1 MIEKTNDLTQV
12 IPPKELDATQLD
24 TVFQYF
30 MRRLASHRNSTTRYA
45 ENEAALSSSSGSTR
59 QKERFLEAIDHW
71 AQELL
76 KNAWAAC
83 RCPMS
88 DECPTLDPLSDT
100 STVGLPPLPPQEQV
114 SRLLQTILFLH
125 LTTST
130 QYHAHT
136 RTFLFSL
143 ASVNEDTIAETL
155 KHPESAIEEAE
166 RKTRTARDDQASQSL
181 VLRRVGIGLGAVAG
195 GVLIG
200 VTGGLAAPLVG
211 AGVTSVLG
219 WLGVGGTAAG
229 ILASG
234 LASSSI
240 VCGALFGAY
249 GSKKSAELV
258 GRFTK
263 EVEDL
268 AILPVHTPSDT
279 LAVRLCV
286 SGWLE
291 SPDDVVAPW
300 TIFGGADTFA
310 LQWEV
315 DALMTLSNAL
325 LALMKSQAIKYVRAE
340 IIKRTV
346 LASLFAALSPTAW
359 LKIGQII
366 DNPWI
371 HARTL
376 AVKTGKV
383 LGILIEQ
390 RVLGN
395 RPVTLVGYSLGSL
408 VVFEALQHLASLPPE
423 KTAHLI
429 QDVYLFGSPISTDPR
444 TWSAARRVVS
454 GRLVNGYGKDD
465 YILAVLSR
473 VSNASW
479 NVAGL
484 TAVEVQGV
492 ENIACEG
499 VEGHLKWR
507 GMIGKVLEECK
518 APGLVNSEV
527 EQQVEN
533 RAKKIE
539 QIMDLSPDDVEDVLQ
554 KGPDAG
560 S

>member
-1 MIEKTNDLTQV
+1 M
-12 IPPKELDATQLD
+12 
-24 TVFQYF
+24 
-30 MRRLASHRNSTTRYA
+30 
-45 ENEAALSSSSGSTR
+45 
-59 QKERFLEAIDHW
+59 
-71 AQELL
+71 
-76 KNAWAAC
+76 
-83 RCPMS
+83 
-88 DECPTLDPLSDT
+88 
-100 STVGLPPLPPQEQV
+100 GLPPLPPQEQV
-114 SRLLQTILFLH
+114 SRLLQTVLLLH

-136 RTFLFSL
+136 RAFLFSL
-143 ASVNEDTIAETL
+143 APVNEYIIAETL
-155 KHPESAIEEAE
+155 KHPQSAIEEAG
-166 RKTRTARDDQASQSL
+166 RKTQAAREEQASQGL
-181 VLRRVGIGLGAVAG
+181 ILRRVGIGLGAVAG

-211 AGVTSVLG
+211 AGVTTVLG

-229 ILASG
+229 LLATG
-234 LASSSI
+234 LASSSV

-249 GSKKSAELV
+249 GSKMSAELI

-268 AILPVHTPSDT
+268 AILPVHPPKDT

-300 TIFGGADTFA
+300 TIFGDADTFA
-310 LQWEV
+310 LQWVRPYVSQKRFQIVKTTQEV
-315 DALMTLSNAL
+315 DALMSLSNAL
-325 LALMKSQAIKYVRAE
+325 FALVKTEAIKYVRAE

-346 LASLFAALSPTAW
+346 LASLFAALSPAAW
-359 LKIGQII
+359 LKIGHIIGMSRAQIQRSSDAQLSRI
-366 DNPWI
+366 DNPWM

-376 AVKTGKV
+376 ALKAGKV

-408 VVFEALQHLASLPPE
+408 VVFEALQYLASLPPE
-423 KTAHLI
+423 QTAHLI

-444 TWSAARRVVS
+444 TWSAVRRIVS

-465 YILAVLSR
+465 YVLAVLSR

-484 TAVEVQGV
+484 TQVEVQGV
-492 ENIACEG
+492 ENVACEG
-499 VEGHLKWR
+499 VDGHLKWR
-507 GMIGKVLEECK
+507 GMVGKALEECE
-518 APGLVNSEV
+518 APGLVSNEV
-527 EQQVEN
+527 KKQVEN
-533 RAKKIE
+533 KARE
-539 QIMDLSPDDVEDVLQ
+539 ND
-554 KGPDAG
+554 
-560 S
+560 